1 MLLAGGAMA
10 VAPQAAHAQVNQLD
24 AEINIIPDKVTPI
37 DNGVRL
43 QIVLMGIP
51 GTSQRIDGID
61 LNIGSKLIKATDI
74 DGVDFERHFQFED
87 TCV

>member
-1 MLLAGGAMA
+1 MKALRFAAIMLLAGGAMA

-51 GTSQRIDGID
+51 GTGGGGVGID
-61 LNIGSKLIKATDI
+61 L
-74 DGVDFERHFQFED
+74 
-87 TCV
+87 